1 MQVLA
6 AHDLFTQLNGTPY
19 SIKTIA
25 AFYKNPNVA
34 HNDLLGIY
42 ERLISIDEDS
52 EKGNLR
58 SVDDENSLAQK

>member
-42 ERLISIDEDS
+42 ERLISID
-52 EKGNLR
+52 
-58 SVDDENSLAQK
+58 